1 MRNLFAAYMD
11 ISRALNLA
19 FRAPRV
25 QALLLITTLVAAA
38 AALIFRFLE
47 GWNFI
52 DSFYFA
58 VVSMA
63 TVGYGD
69 LAPKTNAG
77 KLFTIAFLV
86 VGIGLF
92 VLTVSTLAEAVIRA
106 LQSQRNKD

>member
-1 MRNLFAAYMD
+1 MKKLFAAYID
-11 ISRALNLA
+11 ISRALKAA
-19 FRAPRV
+19 FCTPRV
-25 QALLLITTLVAAA
+25 LALLLVAALVAAA
-38 AALIFRFLE
+38 GAMIFRFLE
-47 GWNFI
+47 GWTLI

-86 VGIGLF
+86 VGIGIF
-92 VLTVSTLAEAVIRA
+92 VLAVSSLAEAVIRA
-106 LQSQRNKD
+106 LQSQKEKD